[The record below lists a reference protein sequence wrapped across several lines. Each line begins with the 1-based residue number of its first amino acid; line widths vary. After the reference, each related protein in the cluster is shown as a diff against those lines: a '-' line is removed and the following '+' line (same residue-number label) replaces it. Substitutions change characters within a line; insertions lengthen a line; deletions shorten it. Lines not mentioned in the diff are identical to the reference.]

1 MPSPSH
7 VTHTPPPKPPLFH
20 PHPISLS
27 GSTLPWL
34 SACPLLPIPLD
45 HVTIRFASFI
55 FAQPAWYPLGQ
66 PALTSN
72 MSFLA

>member
-1 MPSPSH
+1 MGRMLTIGLCPE
-7 VTHTPPPKPPLFH
+7 PPKSVS
-20 PHPISLS
+20 SLS